1 LSKWLSRK
9 ILWTKYRIIFEL
21 KFFYLFTSSIVSCRN
36 INCSHHGICLEGK
49 CRCFHGYTNDDC
61 SLLIHSQCDNRCS
74 EHGQYVDYPKSMCI
88 CDNHWTGNDCSQVK
102 CNIDC
107 GLHGKCTIDNKNKC
121 QCDEGWIGDN
131 CQKKTCSK
139 LCKQC
144 DNNGNCVCPN
154 GFTGRYCQ
162 IGLFIE
168 LSKEK

>member
-1 LSKWLSRK
+1 
-9 ILWTKYRIIFEL
+9 
-21 KFFYLFTSSIVSCRN
+21 
-36 INCSHHGICLEGK
+36 
-49 CRCFHGYTNDDC
+49 
-61 SLLIHSQCDNRCS
+61 
-74 EHGQYVDYPKSMCI
+74 MCI